1 MKTKKQ
7 HAKFFCENC
16 GMEVPENARIC
27 KYCGRF
33 FSSVRC
39 PQCGASG
46 PASMFDKGCPNC
58 GYAMNNIQTISYTA
72 RNGKTNRKF
81 FSLSKKRKLKH
92 AFKISM
98 NKKTSILKSDNS
110 LPAWIYI
117 VTTCIFAAVIAA
129 VYSCIK

>member
-16 GMEVPENARIC
+16 GAEVSENARVC
-27 KYCGRF
+27 RYCGRF

-46 PASMFDKGCPNC
+46 PASMFDKGCPRC
-58 GYAMNNIQTISYTA
+58 GYAMNDTQTISYTA
-72 RNGKTNRKF
+72 PDGNEMRKH
-81 FSLSKKRKLKH
+81 LSSSEKRKLKA
-92 AFKISM
+92 AFGAYRSKNPSAAPG
-98 NKKTSILKSDNS
+98 DNS

-117 VTTCIFAAVIAA
+117 ITACILAAVLAA
-129 VYSCIK
+129 VFSCIK